1 MPRASSR
8 RRPTSSWTLATCAR
22 TRCVYREATPPPI
35 PSAFPEAAMSWTLIG
50 LLGTYHGLNP
60 AMGWL
65 LATALGLQEQR
76 ASAVMRALPPI
87 FLGHAASVAVVIAA
101 AGVADSLV
109 PGATLRWIGAAVL
122 LGSSVVVLRRRAHPR
137 RAGMRLGSGGLVMWS
152 FVMASS
158 HGAGLML
165 LPALLGAR
173 TGGQHIDHGAMT
185 ASATVLVVHSAAM
198 LLAMTT
204 AALVAF
210 RLTGVGVLRRIWIN
224 TDVLWSIALAASG
237 IVLLLT

>member
-1 MPRASSR
+1 M
-8 RRPTSSWTLATCAR
+8 
-22 TRCVYREATPPPI
+22 
-35 PSAFPEAAMSWTLIG
+35 LIG

-65 LATALGLQEQR
+65 LATALGLQERR
-76 ASAVMRALPPI
+76 ASAVMQALPPI

-101 AGVADSLV
+101 AALADSFV
-109 PGATLRWIGAAVL
+109 SAATLRWIGAAVL
-122 LGSSVVVLRRRAHPR
+122 VGSSVLVLRRRAHSR
-137 RAGMRLGSGGLVMWS
+137 GGGMRLGPGGLVAWS

-165 LPALLGAR
+165 LPALVGSS
-173 TGGQHIDHGAMT
+173 HVHHGAPPAGIAM
-185 ASATVLVVHSAAM
+185 LLVHSAAM
-198 LLAMTT
+198 LLAMTA

-210 RLTGVGVLRRIWIN
+210 RLTGVGALRRIWIN
-224 TDVLWSIALAASG
+224 TDVLWSLALAASG

>member
-1 MPRASSR
+1 
-8 RRPTSSWTLATCAR
+8 
-22 TRCVYREATPPPI
+22 
-35 PSAFPEAAMSWTLIG
+35 MSWMLVG

-65 LATALGLQEQR
+65 LATALGLQERR
-76 ASAVMRALPPI
+76 ASAVMQALPPI

-101 AGVADSLV
+101 AALADQLV
-109 PGATLRWIGAAVL
+109 PADTLRWIGAAVL

-137 RAGMRLGSGGLVMWS
+137 GGGMRLGAGGLVAWS

-165 LPALLGAR
+165 LPALFGPTHAHHAAPPA
-173 TGGQHIDHGAMT
+173 GIA
-185 ASATVLVVHSAAM
+185 VLVVHSAAM

-204 AALVAF
+204 AALLAF
-210 RLTGVGVLRRIWIN
+210 RLTGVVGALRRVWIDTN
-224 TDVLWSIALAASG
+224 AVWSIALAASG
-237 IVLLLT
+237 IVILLM

>member
-1 MPRASSR
+1 
-8 RRPTSSWTLATCAR
+8 
-22 TRCVYREATPPPI
+22 
-35 PSAFPEAAMSWTLIG
+35 MSWMLIG

-65 LATALGLQEQR
+65 LATALGLQERR
-76 ASAVMRALPPI
+76 ASAVVQALPPI

-101 AGVADSLV
+101 AALADSLV
-109 PGATLRWIGAAVL
+109 PAATLRWIGAAVL
-122 LGSSVVVLRRRAHPR
+122 LSSAALVFRRRAHPR
-137 RAGMRLGSGGLVMWS
+137 RAGMRLGAGGLVAWS

-165 LPALLGAR
+165 LPALFGS
-173 TGGQHIDHGAMT
+173 THSHHGA
-185 ASATVLVVHSAAM
+185 APAGIAVLVVHSAAM

-210 RLTGVGVLRRIWIN
+210 RLTGVGVLRRIWID
-224 TDVLWSIALAASG
+224 TDIVWSIALAVSA

>member
-1 MPRASSR
+1 
-8 RRPTSSWTLATCAR
+8 
-22 TRCVYREATPPPI
+22 
-35 PSAFPEAAMSWTLIG
+35 MSWVVIG

-65 LATALGLQEQR
+65 LATALGLQERR
-76 ASAVMRALPPI
+76 ASAVMQALPPI

-101 AGVADSLV
+101 AALADSLV
-109 PGATLRWIGAAVL
+109 PTPTLRWIGAAVL
-122 LGSSVVVLRRRAHPR
+122 LGSSVLVLRRRAHPR
-137 RAGMRLGSGGLVMWS
+137 RAGMRLGPGGLVAWS

-173 TGGQHIDHGAMT
+173 ADPHADHGVMT
-185 ASATVLVVHSAAM
+185 ASATVLFVHSAAM
-198 LLAMTT
+198 LLAMTA

-210 RLTGVGVLRRIWIN
+210 RLTGVGALRRVWVDTN
-224 TDVLWSIALAASG
+224 AVWSIALAASG
-237 IVLLLT
+237 IMVLLT

>member
-1 MPRASSR
+1 
-8 RRPTSSWTLATCAR
+8 
-22 TRCVYREATPPPI
+22 
-35 PSAFPEAAMSWTLIG
+35 MSWMLIG

-65 LATALGLQEQR
+65 LATALGLQERR
-76 ASAVMRALPPI
+76 ASAVMQALPPI

-101 AGVADSLV
+101 AALADQLV
-109 PGATLRWIGAAVL
+109 PAATLRWIGAAVL

-137 RAGMRLGSGGLVMWS
+137 GGGMRLGPRGLATWS

-165 LPALLGAR
+165 LPALFGSTHAHHAPPP
-173 TGGQHIDHGAMT
+173 TGIA
-185 ASATVLVVHSAAM
+185 VLVVHSAAM

-210 RLTGVGVLRRIWIN
+210 RLTGVIGVLRRVWID
-224 TDVLWSIALAASG
+224 TTAVWAIALAASG
-237 IVLLLT
+237 IVILLM

>member
-1 MPRASSR
+1 
-8 RRPTSSWTLATCAR
+8 
-22 TRCVYREATPPPI
+22 
-35 PSAFPEAAMSWTLIG
+35 MSWVVIG

-65 LATALGLQEQR
+65 LATALGLQERR
-76 ASAVMRALPPI
+76 ASAVIQALPPI
-87 FLGHAASVAVVIAA
+87 FLGHATSVAVVITAA
-101 AGVADSLV
+101 AAADSVV
-109 PGATLRWIGAAVL
+109 PASTLRWIGASVL
-122 LGSSVVVLRRRAHPR
+122 LGSSVLVLRRRAHPR
-137 RAGMRLGSGGLVMWS
+137 GGGMRLGPGGLVAWS

-165 LPALLGAR
+165 LPSLFGA
-173 TGGQHIDHGAMT
+173 THVHDGAPP
-185 ASATVLVVHSAAM
+185 AGIAVLVVHSAAM

-210 RLTGVGVLRRIWIN
+210 RLTGVGMLRRLWIN
-224 TDVLWSIALAASG
+224 TDVLWSLALAASG

>member
-1 MPRASSR
+1 
-8 RRPTSSWTLATCAR
+8 
-22 TRCVYREATPPPI
+22 
-35 PSAFPEAAMSWTLIG
+35 MSWVVIG

-65 LATALGLQEQR
+65 LATALGLQERR
-76 ASAVMRALPPI
+76 ASAVMQALPPI

-101 AGVADSLV
+101 AALADSLV
-109 PGATLRWIGAAVL
+109 PANTLRWIGAAVL
-122 LGSSVVVLRRRAHPR
+122 LGSSVLVIRRRAHPR
-137 RAGMRLGSGGLVMWS
+137 GGGMRLGPGGLVAWS

-165 LPALLGAR
+165 LPALFGA
-173 TGGQHIDHGAMT
+173 THAHHGAPPMGI
-185 ASATVLVVHSAAM
+185 AVLLVHSAAM

-210 RLTGVGVLRRIWIN
+210 RLTGVGLLRRLWID
-224 TDVLWSIALAASG
+224 TDVLWSIALAVSG

>member
-1 MPRASSR
+1 
-8 RRPTSSWTLATCAR
+8 
-22 TRCVYREATPPPI
+22 
-35 PSAFPEAAMSWTLIG
+35 MSWVVIG

-65 LATALGLQEQR
+65 LATALGLQERR
-76 ASAVMRALPPI
+76 ATAVMQALPPI
-87 FLGHAASVAVVIAA
+87 FLGHAASVAVVISAA
-101 AGVADSLV
+101 ALAGSLLPAD
-109 PGATLRWIGAAVL
+109 TLRWIGAAVL
-122 LGSSVVVLRRRAHPR
+122 LGSSALVFRRRAHPR
-137 RAGMRLGSGGLVMWS
+137 GGGMRLGPGGLVAWS

-165 LPALLGAR
+165 LPALFGA
-173 TGGQHIDHGAMT
+173 THEHHGAPP
-185 ASATVLVVHSAAM
+185 AGIAVLLVHSTAM

-210 RLTGVGVLRRIWIN
+210 HLTGVGALRRIWVD
-224 TDVLWSIALAASG
+224 TDLVWSIALAVSG